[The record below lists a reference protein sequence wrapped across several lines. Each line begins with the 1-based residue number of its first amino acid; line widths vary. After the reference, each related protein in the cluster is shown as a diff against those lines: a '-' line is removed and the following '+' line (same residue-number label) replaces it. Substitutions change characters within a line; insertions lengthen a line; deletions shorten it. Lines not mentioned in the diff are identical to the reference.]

1 MKTKSMEKSKSNG
14 LNQVE
19 VDFYDK
25 NLIYDEFKKII
36 EYVILVE
43 LGEELHNFPLD
54 FISRE
59 LIDDFIEFSKELYEN
74 EFRK

>member
-1 MKTKSMEKSKSNG
+1 MKTKSMGKSKSNG

-36 EYVILVE
+36 EYIIKVE
-43 LGEELHNFPLD
+43 LEEELYNFPPN